1 MRYVIALDVGTSG
14 MIAAV
19 YSEIGELCYSSS
31 EEYHNIF
38 PEPLF
43 VEQEPSTWTNSA
55 ISLLKKTADFFKS
68 IGAAPL
74 GIALTSQRSS
84 LIPVDKVGSP
94 LCNAIMWQDKRTL
107 QECRFLEEELGLS
120 WLHQKTGLRINPFF
134 VLPKILWLKNHHT
147 AIYRTAHKFLGVQD
161 LLVHHLTGR
170 FVTDWTQA
178 SRTMLMNLSTFD
190 WDPEL
195 LDLAGIGTERLC
207 TLHPPGSL
215 AGGLLPR
222 VADIVGLPSGLPVA
236 ISGGDQQ
243 NAAVALGVIKEGVAE
258 ANTGTG
264 SFVLSYANAPVFDP
278 NCRIVCQAAA
288 IPGKWV
294 AEAAIFNTGSIYR
307 WFKERFCPD
316 LANTASAYAL
326 MNDEAKTSPAG
337 ANGVMLLPHFEGS
350 AAPYWDPLSKG
361 LFFNLSLGSR
371 RADMLRAIMEGIS
384 MEIADNLSLIQDLAG
399 PLEEIRVAGGMTR
412 SDLFC
417 EIQANTYN
425 KRLLRHKN
433 SEQSSLG
440 ACIVSAPALELHPDI
455 DQAFEQ
461 MASKQYDLFEPQS
474 EAASSYSELMGRKKR
489 LYYAL
494 RDSNIFSDFAAPI
507 TT

>member
-14 MIAAV
+14 MIATV
-19 YSEIGELCYSSS
+19 YSETGELCHSSS

-38 PEPLF
+38 PAPLL

-55 ISLLKKTADFFKS
+55 LSLLKKTADFFKS

-84 LIPVDKVGSP
+84 LIPVDRAGSP
-94 LCNAIMWQDKRTL
+94 LCNAIMWQDKRTI

-120 WLHQKTGLRINPFF
+120 WFYRKTGLRINPFF
-134 VLPKILWLKNHHT
+134 VLPKILWLKKHHAAT
-147 AIYRTAHKFLGVQD
+147 YRAAHKFLGVQD
-161 LLVHHLTGR
+161 LLVHHLTGC
-170 FVTDWTQA
+170 FITDWTQA
-178 SRTMLMNLSTFD
+178 SRTMLMNLSAFD

-195 LDLAGIGTERLC
+195 LDLAGIGTDRLC
-207 TLHPPGSL
+207 ELRPPGSL
-215 AGGLLPR
+215 AGGLLPG

-243 NAAVALGVIKEGVAE
+243 NAAAALGVIKEGIAE

-316 LANTASAYAL
+316 FAGAASAYAL
-326 MNDEAKTSPAG
+326 MNGEATTSPVG

-350 AAPYWDPLSKG
+350 AAPYWNPLSKG
-361 LFFNLSLGSR
+361 MFFNLSLGSR
-371 RADMLRAIMEGIS
+371 RADMIRAIMEGIS

-399 PLEEIRVAGGMTR
+399 PLEEVRVAGGMTR

-417 EIQANTYN
+417 EIQANTFN
-425 KRLLRHKN
+425 KKVFRCGN

-440 ACIVSAPALELHPDI
+440 ASIVSAPALGLHPDTH
-455 DQAFEQ
+455 QAFER
-461 MASKQYDLFEPQS
+461 MSPKSYDLFEPEA
-474 EAASSYSELMGRKKR
+474 EAASRYSELLRRKKS

-494 RDSNIFSDFAAPI
+494 EDSDVFSDFAMQV
-507 TT
+507 